1 MDDVS
6 SIRSNAESLDGEVV
20 EIDARLVQ
28 AKVSVEET
36 MEEGTAT
43 CNPNKYPIPT
53 GQGQPICKNMRA
65 DELLQAGAAWSTVP
79 QSREGVLPVVGV
91 SSNRQDQPIT
101 TENGTYEIVGE
112 VVSSSRIDEDLPDG
126 SVLLIYD
133 MERTGDVDYQEV
145 RSEGRE
151 IIKTK
156 RNEFATR
163 LLSQVEQDDV
173 QVDASRIS
181 TSANSVGTEEEDT
194 DTDGGNAGTSNN
206 NDGEGADSDS
216 GGGEQEE
223 DTSGSSDTE
232 QTDQSSDGGGIGE
245 IISDIISG
253 LFVGVNT

>member
-1 MDDVS
+1 
-6 SIRSNAESLDGEVV
+6 
-20 EIDARLVQ
+20 
-28 AKVSVEET
+28 
-36 MEEGTAT
+36 
-43 CNPNKYPIPT
+43 
-53 GQGQPICKNMRA
+53 MRT

-163 LLSQVEQDDV
+163 LLSQVEQDSV

-181 TSANSVGTEEEDT
+181 TSATPVGTQKEDT
-194 DTDGGNAGTSNN
+194 DTDGSNDGTSNN
-206 NDGEGADSDS
+206 NDVEDTDSAS
-216 GGGEQEE
+216 GGGERNE

-232 QTDQSSDGGGIGE
+232 QTGESSDDGGIGK

-253 LFVGVNT
+253 LFVGVNI